1 MAQTKYKF
9 RFSVFTATRN
19 RANMLKRLY
28 NELKSQTFQDF
39 EWVLINDGSTDD
51 TDEIVAQIKQE
62 NIINLQYVKKTGGG
76 KHTAWLVATKLFL
89 GQYIVT
95 ADDDD
100 PITSNM
106 LEVFNKHWSDL
117 EQSPQYN
124 EFWEVRSRCKKIDGS
139 LVGPQLP
146 SSIFDSD
153 YNTVSY
159 KMGIFCEMV
168 GCRKVEVLR
177 NEASVPEVFPFM
189 ENASNFDEAIRWSR
203 AARKYKTRFVA
214 DITRIYN
221 ATPNSLS
228 SNILNRCIQGEKRI
242 IANKLVEFYF
252 TLLER
257 RDLLLKYNKRKYIK
271 TILGY
276 SFLIALSN
284 PSTPYDGLTWSQRF
298 MIRCL
303 ILPGKIAIIYKK
315 RLK

>member
-153 YNTVSY
+153 YNTVS
-159 KMGIFCEMV
+159 F
-168 GCRKVEVLR
+168 
-177 NEASVPEVFPFM
+177 
-189 ENASNFDEAIRWSR
+189 
-203 AARKYKTRFVA
+203 KYMT
-214 DITRIYN
+214 
-221 ATPNSLS
+221 
-228 SNILNRCIQGEKRI
+228 
-242 IANKLVEFYF
+242 
-252 TLLER
+252 
-257 RDLLLKYNKRKYIK
+257 
-271 TILGY
+271 
-276 SFLIALSN
+276 
-284 PSTPYDGLTWSQRF
+284 
-298 MIRCL
+298 
-303 ILPGKIAIIYKK
+303 KI
-315 RLK
+315 

>member
-257 RDLLLKYNKRKYIK
+257 RDLLLKYKIK
-271 TILGY
+271 ENISKLY
-276 SFLIALSN
+276 
-284 PSTPYDGLTWSQRF
+284 
-298 MIRCL
+298 
-303 ILPGKIAIIYKK
+303 
-315 RLK
+315 